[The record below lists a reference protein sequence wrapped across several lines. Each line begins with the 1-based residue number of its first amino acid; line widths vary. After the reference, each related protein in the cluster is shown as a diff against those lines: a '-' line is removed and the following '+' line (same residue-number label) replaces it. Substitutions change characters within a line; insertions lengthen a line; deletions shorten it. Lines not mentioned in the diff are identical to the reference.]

1 MSEEVIVTPI
11 HLNISYNVAPE
22 TTESVKLIKS
32 VLKGSKY
39 YYKVLTE
46 VSNLWAQVHS
56 IREKKRPGY
65 IKHIYCLFILSKR

>member
-1 MSEEVIVTPI
+1 MSEEVIATPI

-32 VLKGSKY
+32 ILKGSKY

-46 VSNLWAQVHS
+46 VRNLWAQVHS
-56 IREKKRPGY
+56 IRKKKARLHKGY
-65 IKHIYCLFILSKR
+65 LLFVYFVRKI